1 MKKRYLLIIILIAL
15 TMMVLALIFGWYEQE
30 DPALN
35 RDTVFDEL
43 GVARNVK
50 LIADV
55 KYGNDAPNSEM
66 DIIMPKNIKEGD
78 KLPLI
83 IWTHGGGYIAGD
95 KKHKNAY
102 LARIAERGFIIAN
115 MNYALAPAH
124 KYPVPLIQEKQAAQ
138 FMKKN
143 TFHLPI
149 DFNQIIIGG
158 DSAGAQI
165 AAQFA
170 ALQTNE
176 LLRKEMQEEAVFS
189 PDAIKGVI
197 LFGGLYNMDTV
208 RATHFPRIEEFME
221 SYTGEKYWERDF
233 KKINQ
238 LSVTQHIT
246 EKYPP
251 TFLTV
256 GDADPF
262 ESQSKELVKVLQ
274 ENKVPL
280 STSFFDGS
288 HQLRH
293 QYQFHMNL
301 KESQIT
307 YDKVIKFLS
316 EFTDQPL
323 YNTLEEEP
331 LTTKTSSK

>member
-1 MKKRYLLIIILIAL
+1 MKKRYLLIIILVAL
-15 TMMVLALIFGWYEQE
+15 TVMVFSLVFGWYKKEN
-30 DPALN
+30 PTLN
-35 RDTVFDEL
+35 HDTVFDEL
-43 GVARNVK
+43 GVAMNVK
-50 LIADV
+50 LISDV
-55 KYGNDAPNSEM
+55 QYGKGAPNSEM
-66 DIIMPKNIKEGD
+66 DIIMPKKIKAED

-124 KYPVPLIQEKQAAQ
+124 QYPVPLIQEKQAAQ
-138 FMKKN
+138 FMKRN

-176 LLRKEMQEEAVFS
+176 LLRKEMQEEAVFAS
-189 PDAIKGVI
+189 DDIKGVI
-197 LFGGLYNMDTV
+197 LFGGLYDMNTV
-208 RATHFPRIEEFME
+208 RATKFPRIEDFME

-233 KKINQ
+233 KQIDQ
-238 LSVTQHIT
+238 MSITQQVTG
-246 EKYPP
+246 KYPP

-262 ESQSKELVKVLQ
+262 ESQAKELLKVLQ
-274 ENKVPL
+274 ENQVPT

-288 HQLRH
+288 HRLRH

-316 EFTDQPL
+316 TFTDQPL

-331 LTTKTSSK
+331 LTTKTK

>member
-1 MKKRYLLIIILIAL
+1 MKKRYLLIIILVAL
-15 TMMVLALIFGWYEQE
+15 TVMAFALIFGWYKKEN
-30 DPALN
+30 PALN
-35 RDTVFDEL
+35 HDTVFDEL
-43 GVARNVK
+43 GVAMNVK
-50 LIADV
+50 LISDV
-55 KYGNDAPNSEM
+55 QYGKDAPNSQM
-66 DIIMPKNIKEGD
+66 DIIMPKKIKSGD

-138 FMKKN
+138 FMKRN

-170 ALQTNE
+170 AIQTNE
-176 LLRKEMQEEAVFS
+176 LLRKEMQEEAVFTS
-189 PDAIKGVI
+189 DDIKGVI
-197 LFGGLYNMDTV
+197 LFGGLYDMDTV
-208 RATHFPRIEEFME
+208 RATKFPRIEDFME

-233 KKINQ
+233 KQIDQ
-238 LSVTQHIT
+238 MSITQQVTG
-246 EKYPP
+246 KYPP

-262 ESQSKELVKVLQ
+262 ESQAKELVKVLQ
-274 ENKVPL
+274 ENQVPN

-288 HQLRH
+288 HRLRH

-316 EFTDQPL
+316 TFTDQAL

-331 LTTKTSSK
+331 LTTKTK

>member
-1 MKKRYLLIIILIAL
+1 MKKRYLLIIILVAL
-15 TMMVLALIFGWYEQE
+15 TVMVFSLVFGWYKKEN
-30 DPALN
+30 PTLN
-35 RDTVFDEL
+35 HDTVFDEL
-43 GVARNVK
+43 GVAMNVK
-50 LIADV
+50 LISDV
-55 KYGNDAPNSEM
+55 QYGKGAPNSEM
-66 DIIMPKNIKEGD
+66 DIIMPKKIKSGD

-124 KYPVPLIQEKQAAQ
+124 QYPVPLIQEKQAAQ
-138 FMKKN
+138 FMKRN

-176 LLRKEMQEEAVFS
+176 LLRKEMQEEAVFAS
-189 PDAIKGVI
+189 DDIKGVI
-197 LFGGLYNMDTV
+197 LFGGLYDMNTV
-208 RATHFPRIEEFME
+208 RATKFPRIEDFME

-233 KKINQ
+233 KQIDQ
-238 LSVTQHIT
+238 MSITQQVTG
-246 EKYPP
+246 KYPP

-262 ESQSKELVKVLQ
+262 ESQAKELLKVLQ
-274 ENKVPL
+274 ENQVPN

-288 HQLRH
+288 HRLRH

-301 KESQIT
+301 NESQIT

-316 EFTDQPL
+316 TFTDQAL

-331 LTTKTSSK
+331 LTTKTK

>member
-1 MKKRYLLIIILIAL
+1 MKKTYLLIIILVAL
-15 TMMVLALIFGWYEQE
+15 TVMVFSLVFGWYKQE
-30 DPALN
+30 NPALN
-35 RDTVFDEL
+35 HDTVFDEL
-43 GVARNVK
+43 GVAMNVK
-50 LIADV
+50 LISDV
-55 KYGNDAPNSEM
+55 QYGKGAPNSEM
-66 DIIMPKNIKEGD
+66 DIIMPKKIKAGD

-124 KYPVPLIQEKQAAQ
+124 QYPVPLIQEKQAAQ
-138 FMKKN
+138 FMKRN

-176 LLRKEMQEEAVFS
+176 LLRKEMQEEAVFT
-189 PDAIKGVI
+189 PDDIKGVI
-197 LFGGLYNMDTV
+197 LFGGLYDMDTV
-208 RATHFPRIEEFME
+208 RATKFPRIEDFME

-233 KKINQ
+233 KQIDQ
-238 LSVTQHIT
+238 MSITQQVTG
-246 EKYPP
+246 KYPP

-262 ESQSKELVKVLQ
+262 ESQAKELLKVLQ
-274 ENKVPL
+274 ENQVPN

-288 HQLRH
+288 HRLRH

-316 EFTDQPL
+316 TFTNQPL

-331 LTTKTSSK
+331 LTTKTK

>member
-1 MKKRYLLIIILIAL
+1 MKKRYLLIIILVAL
-15 TMMVLALIFGWYEQE
+15 TVMAFALIFGWYKKEN
-30 DPALN
+30 PALN
-35 RDTVFDEL
+35 HDTVFDEL
-43 GVARNVK
+43 GVAMNVK
-50 LIADV
+50 LISDV
-55 KYGNDAPNSEM
+55 QYGKDAPNSQM
-66 DIIMPKNIKEGD
+66 DIIMPKKIKAED

-138 FMKKN
+138 FMKRN

-170 ALQTNE
+170 AIQTNE
-176 LLRKEMQEEAVFS
+176 LLRKEMQEEAVFA
-189 PDAIKGVI
+189 PDDIKGVI
-197 LFGGLYNMDTV
+197 LFGGLYDMNTV
-208 RATHFPRIEEFME
+208 RATKFPRIEDFME
-221 SYTGEKYWERDF
+221 SYTGEKYWEREF
-233 KKINQ
+233 KQIDQ
-238 LSVTQHIT
+238 MSITQQVTG
-246 EKYPP
+246 KYPP

-262 ESQSKELVKVLQ
+262 ESQAKELVKVLQ
-274 ENKVPL
+274 ENKVPN

-288 HQLRH
+288 HRLRH

-301 KESQIT
+301 NESQIT

-316 EFTDQPL
+316 TFTDQAL

-331 LTTKTSSK
+331 LTTKTK

>member
-1 MKKRYLLIIILIAL
+1 MKKTYLLIIILVAL
-15 TMMVLALIFGWYEQE
+15 TVMVLSLVFGWYKKEN
-30 DPALN
+30 PALN
-35 RDTVFDEL
+35 HDTVFDEL
-43 GVARNVK
+43 GVAMNVK
-50 LIADV
+50 LISDV
-55 KYGNDAPNSEM
+55 QYGKGAPNSEM
-66 DIIMPKNIKEGD
+66 DIIMPKKIKAGD

-124 KYPVPLIQEKQAAQ
+124 QYPVPLIQEKQAAQ
-138 FMKKN
+138 FMKRN

-176 LLRKEMQEEAVFS
+176 LLRKEMQEEAVFT
-189 PDAIKGVI
+189 PDDIKGVI
-197 LFGGLYNMDTV
+197 LFGGLYDMDTV
-208 RATHFPRIEEFME
+208 RATKFPRIEDFME

-233 KKINQ
+233 KQIDQ
-238 LSVTQHIT
+238 MSITQQVTG
-246 EKYPP
+246 KYPP

-262 ESQSKELVKVLQ
+262 ESQAKELLKVLQ
-274 ENKVPL
+274 ENQVPN

-288 HQLRH
+288 HRLRH

-316 EFTDQPL
+316 TFTDQAL

-331 LTTKTSSK
+331 LTTKTK

>member
-1 MKKRYLLIIILIAL
+1 MKKTYLLIIILVAL
-15 TMMVLALIFGWYEQE
+15 TVMVFSLVFGWYKKEN
-30 DPALN
+30 PTLN
-35 RDTVFDEL
+35 HDTVFDEL
-43 GVARNVK
+43 GVAMNVK
-50 LIADV
+50 LISDV
-55 KYGNDAPNSEM
+55 QYGKGAPNSEM
-66 DIIMPKNIKEGD
+66 DIIMPKKIKAGD

-124 KYPVPLIQEKQAAQ
+124 QYPVPLIQEKQAAQ
-138 FMKKN
+138 FMKRN

-176 LLRKEMQEEAVFS
+176 LLRKEMQEEAVFT
-189 PDAIKGVI
+189 PDDIKGVI
-197 LFGGLYNMDTV
+197 LFGGLYDMDTV
-208 RATHFPRIEEFME
+208 RATKFPRIEDFME

-233 KKINQ
+233 KQIDQ
-238 LSVTQHIT
+238 MSITQQVTG
-246 EKYPP
+246 KYPP

-262 ESQSKELVKVLQ
+262 ESQAKELLKVLQ
-274 ENKVPL
+274 ENQVPT

-288 HQLRH
+288 HRLRH

-316 EFTDQPL
+316 TFTDQPL

-331 LTTKTSSK
+331 LTTKTK

>member
-1 MKKRYLLIIILIAL
+1 MKKRYLLIIILVAL
-15 TMMVLALIFGWYEQE
+15 TVMVFSLVFGWYKKEN
-30 DPALN
+30 PTLN
-35 RDTVFDEL
+35 HDTVFDEL
-43 GVARNVK
+43 GVAMNVK
-50 LIADV
+50 LISDV
-55 KYGNDAPNSEM
+55 QYGKGAPNSEM
-66 DIIMPKNIKEGD
+66 DIIMPKKIKAED

-124 KYPVPLIQEKQAAQ
+124 QYPVPLIQEKQAAQ
-138 FMKKN
+138 FMKRN

-176 LLRKEMQEEAVFS
+176 LLRKEMQEEAVFAS
-189 PDAIKGVI
+189 DDIKGVI
-197 LFGGLYNMDTV
+197 LFGGLYDMNTV
-208 RATHFPRIEEFME
+208 RATKFPRIEDFME

-233 KKINQ
+233 KQIDQ
-238 LSVTQHIT
+238 MSITQQVTG
-246 EKYPP
+246 KYPP

-262 ESQSKELVKVLQ
+262 ESQAKELLKVLQ
-274 ENKVPL
+274 ENQVPN

-288 HQLRH
+288 HRLRH

-301 KESQIT
+301 NESQIT

-316 EFTDQPL
+316 TFTDQAL

-331 LTTKTSSK
+331 LTTKTK

>member
-1 MKKRYLLIIILIAL
+1 MKKRYLLIIILVAL
-15 TMMVLALIFGWYEQE
+15 TVMVFSLVFGWYKKEN
-30 DPALN
+30 PALN
-35 RDTVFDEL
+35 HDTVFDEL
-43 GVARNVK
+43 GVAMNVK
-50 LIADV
+50 LISDV
-55 KYGNDAPNSEM
+55 QYGKGAPNSEM
-66 DIIMPKNIKEGD
+66 DIIMPKKIKAED

-124 KYPVPLIQEKQAAQ
+124 QYPVPLIQEKQAAQ
-138 FMKKN
+138 FMKRN

-176 LLRKEMQEEAVFS
+176 LLRKEMQEEAIFT
-189 PDAIKGVI
+189 PGDIKGVI
-197 LFGGLYNMDTV
+197 LFGGLYDMDTV
-208 RATHFPRIEEFME
+208 RATKFPLIEDFME

-233 KKINQ
+233 KQIDQ
-238 LSVTQHIT
+238 MSITQQVTG
-246 EKYPP
+246 KYPP

-262 ESQSKELVKVLQ
+262 ESQAKELLKVLQ
-274 ENKVPL
+274 ENQVPT

-288 HQLRH
+288 HRLRH

-316 EFTDQPL
+316 TFTDQSL

-331 LTTKTSSK
+331 LTTKTK

>member
-1 MKKRYLLIIILIAL
+1 MKKTYLLIIILVAL
-15 TMMVLALIFGWYEQE
+15 TVMVFSLVFGWYKQE
-30 DPALN
+30 NPALN
-35 RDTVFDEL
+35 HDTVFDEL
-43 GVARNVK
+43 GVAMNVK
-50 LIADV
+50 LISDV
-55 KYGNDAPNSEM
+55 QYGKDAPNSQM
-66 DIIMPKNIKEGD
+66 DIIMPKKIKSGD

-138 FMKKN
+138 FMKRN

-170 ALQTNE
+170 AIQTNE
-176 LLRKEMQEEAVFS
+176 LLRKEMQEEAVFA
-189 PDAIKGVI
+189 PDDIKGVI
-197 LFGGLYNMDTV
+197 LFGGLYDMNTV
-208 RATHFPRIEEFME
+208 RATKFPRIEDFME
-221 SYTGEKYWERDF
+221 SYTGEKYWEREF
-233 KKINQ
+233 KQIDQ
-238 LSVTQHIT
+238 MSITQQVTG
-246 EKYPP
+246 KYPP

-262 ESQSKELVKVLQ
+262 ESQAIELVKVLQ
-274 ENKVPL
+274 ENKVPN

-288 HQLRH
+288 HRLRH

-316 EFTDQPL
+316 TFTDQAL

-331 LTTKTSSK
+331 LTTKTK

>member
-1 MKKRYLLIIILIAL
+1 MKKRYLLIIILVAL
-15 TMMVLALIFGWYEQE
+15 TVMVFSLVFGWYKKEN
-30 DPALN
+30 PTLN
-35 RDTVFDEL
+35 HDTVFDEL
-43 GVARNVK
+43 GVAMNVK
-50 LIADV
+50 LISDV
-55 KYGNDAPNSEM
+55 QYGKGAPNSEM
-66 DIIMPKNIKEGD
+66 DIIMPKKIKAGD

-124 KYPVPLIQEKQAAQ
+124 QYPVPLIQEKQAAQ
-138 FMKKN
+138 FMKRN

-176 LLRKEMQEEAVFS
+176 LLRKEMQEEAVFAS
-189 PDAIKGVI
+189 DDIKGVI
-197 LFGGLYNMDTV
+197 LFGGLYDMNTV
-208 RATHFPRIEEFME
+208 RATKFPRIEDFME

-233 KKINQ
+233 KQIDQ
-238 LSVTQHIT
+238 MSITQQVTG
-246 EKYPP
+246 KYPP

-262 ESQSKELVKVLQ
+262 ESQAKELLKVLQ
-274 ENKVPL
+274 ENQVPN

-288 HQLRH
+288 HRLRH

-301 KESQIT
+301 NESQIT

-316 EFTDQPL
+316 TFTDQAL

-331 LTTKTSSK
+331 LTTKTK

>member
-1 MKKRYLLIIILIAL
+1 MKKTYLLIIILVAL
-15 TMMVLALIFGWYEQE
+15 TVMVFSLVFGWYKKEN
-30 DPALN
+30 PALN
-35 RDTVFDEL
+35 HDMVFDEL
-43 GVARNVK
+43 GVAMNVK
-50 LIADV
+50 LISDV
-55 KYGNDAPNSEM
+55 QYGKGAPNSEM
-66 DIIMPKNIKEGD
+66 DIIMPKKIKAGD

-124 KYPVPLIQEKQAAQ
+124 QYPVPLIQEKQAAQ
-138 FMKKN
+138 FMKRN

-176 LLRKEMQEEAVFS
+176 LLRKEMQEEAVFT
-189 PDAIKGVI
+189 PDDIKGVI
-197 LFGGLYNMDTV
+197 LFGGLYDMDTV
-208 RATHFPRIEEFME
+208 RATKFPRIEDFME

-233 KKINQ
+233 KQIDQ
-238 LSVTQHIT
+238 MSITQQVTG
-246 EKYPP
+246 KYPP

-262 ESQSKELVKVLQ
+262 ESQAKELLKVLQ
-274 ENKVPL
+274 ENQVPT

-288 HQLRH
+288 HRLRH

-316 EFTDQPL
+316 TFTDQPL

-331 LTTKTSSK
+331 LTTKTK

>member
-1 MKKRYLLIIILIAL
+1 MKKRYLLIIILVAL
-15 TMMVLALIFGWYEQE
+15 TVMAFALIFGWYKQE
-30 DPALN
+30 NPTLN
-35 RDTVFDEL
+35 HDTVFDEL
-43 GVARNVK
+43 GVAMNVK
-50 LIADV
+50 LISDV
-55 KYGNDAPNSEM
+55 QYGKGAPNSEM
-66 DIIMPKNIKEGD
+66 DIIMPKKIKSGD

-124 KYPVPLIQEKQAAQ
+124 QYPIPLIQEKQAAQ
-138 FMKKN
+138 FMKRN

-176 LLRKEMQEEAVFS
+176 LLRKEMQEEAVFAS
-189 PDAIKGVI
+189 DDIKGVI
-197 LFGGLYNMDTV
+197 LFGGLYDMNTV
-208 RATHFPRIEEFME
+208 RATKFPRIEDFME

-233 KKINQ
+233 KQIDQ
-238 LSVTQHIT
+238 MSITQQVTG
-246 EKYPP
+246 KYPP

-262 ESQSKELVKVLQ
+262 ESQAKELLKVLQ
-274 ENKVPL
+274 ENQVPN

-288 HQLRH
+288 HRLRH

-301 KESQIT
+301 NESQIT

-316 EFTDQPL
+316 TFTDQAL

-331 LTTKTSSK
+331 LTTKTK

>member
-1 MKKRYLLIIILIAL
+1 MKKRYLLIIILVAL
-15 TMMVLALIFGWYEQE
+15 TVMAFALIFGWYKKEN
-30 DPALN
+30 PALN
-35 RDTVFDEL
+35 HDTVFDEL
-43 GVARNVK
+43 GVAMNVK
-50 LIADV
+50 LISDV
-55 KYGNDAPNSEM
+55 QYGKDAPNSQM
-66 DIIMPKNIKEGD
+66 DIIMPKKIKSGD

-138 FMKKN
+138 FMKRN

-170 ALQTNE
+170 AIQTNE
-176 LLRKEMQEEAVFS
+176 LLRKEMQEEAVFTS
-189 PDAIKGVI
+189 DDIKGVI
-197 LFGGLYNMDTV
+197 LFGGLYDMDTV
-208 RATHFPRIEEFME
+208 RATKFPRIEDFME

-233 KKINQ
+233 KQIDQ
-238 LSVTQHIT
+238 MSITQQVTG
-246 EKYPP
+246 KYPP

-262 ESQSKELVKVLQ
+262 ESQAKELVKVLQ
-274 ENKVPL
+274 ENQVPN

-288 HQLRH
+288 HRLRH

-316 EFTDQPL
+316 KFTDQPL

-331 LTTKTSSK
+331 LTTKTK